1 MSKEDDK
8 LFSEMDATITK
19 YKQSKEEKEQK
30 KKEKERYITV
40 NKEDLKG
47 LLDQVN
53 KGRPVEA
60 ALPQQ
65 SIQPQEATQPQQVM
79 QPQQSLITVGAG
91 QANEPSIVI
100 TQQPVQK
107 QLTVKQQIAMQI
119 WKDSKATSIVC
130 LIAMVL
136 PMISILVAMFPDG
149 AMYALVIALFGI
161 LYPCFVFVRMI
172 SIQTRLH
179 MKYGLKP
186 MFQFPQ
192 QNIPQ
197 QRMQYNKERML

>member
-1 MSKEDDK
+1 MTKEDDK
-8 LFSEMDATITK
+8 LFSEMDATIIK

-30 KKEKERYITV
+30 KKEKEKYITV

-60 ALPQQ
+60 ALPQVM
-65 SIQPQEATQPQQVM
+65 QPQEAVQPQQVM
-79 QPQQSLITVGAG
+79 QPQQ
-91 QANEPSIVI
+91 Q
-100 TQQPVQK
+100 QQPIQPQQK
-107 QLTVKQQIAMQI
+107 RSTEKEQIAMQI

-149 AMYALVIALFGI
+149 ATYALVIALFGI

-192 QNIPQ
+192 QNISQ

>member
-1 MSKEDDK
+1 MTKEDDK

-30 KKEKERYITV
+30 KKEKEKYITV

-60 ALPQQ
+60 TLPQQ
-65 SIQPQEATQPQQVM
+65 SPV
-79 QPQQSLITVGAG
+79 TVGAG